1 MRKDERLKTVYETIA
16 PYITRTEGNWRDY
29 LAFAARIHKHRFD
42 NALLVYA
49 QNPNVTVIATTAQ
62 WNKTGRYV
70 NKGAT
75 GIAVCEYENARLTI
89 SHLFD
94 ISQTNGKAIAMT
106 DWRLDA
112 DMRSDVTKRLAY
124 AHGYQETA
132 FPELITALSAEA
144 VAEHYEGYL
153 QTLKAAA
160 QNHIFAE
167 LPESGLEAQF
177 ISLLTDSAAYLVG
190 KKCGLSDEEII
201 TEGGMSTVS
210 HFDTIPLIATLGN
223 AVTTISKGILLE
235 MERTIKII
243 NKERNHQNERTDYTS
258 GLHREGRD
266 SVSEPSNIQRQ
277 GSRPTPR
284 TVRENGAG
292 IPAGELS
299 RPVYSFENGWQPD
312 GGHAQGSER
321 SDGADRDANTADVKE
336 RSDPADRGYDGTDT
350 PPEQPEAVGGGNRD
364 TGDRADSEVTSETK
378 QSNTAEKAPSA
389 DGAFPLPLS
398 QYLERM
404 MLTTLFYSP
413 NFFGR
418 LRYINASGDSDTGKA
433 ERIKKAYLSEGAQS
447 GEIEGTP
454 VSVTADEESLTFHLG
469 NDGVYDYSFAWNT
482 VQELVRGFIENGSFP
497 EPPPVMSDD
506 EVRRHYEYILT
517 SENIYPKELHTA
529 LRLFL
534 SDAPENA
541 DWTEKAEQTKAVF
554 SRYGNREFQGEVK
567 YRTVLRDEGVQMY
580 FGDGYTFLPWNM
592 LANIIGAMI
601 EDGDYPAVTETAAE
615 ETEAPV
621 PDDTEKYDY
630 TFEYQ
635 LLSRLQSDC
644 EYFLEHG
651 DCWEKHLWAGN
662 VDDQIAKMRELY
674 DLLPEKPEWLTEQEI
689 DGYEQRMI
697 EGKAA
702 RHEEMLEK
710 ARQILIEAENV
721 VSDELLG
728 FAVENLHRAGNRQP
742 SAREIAEQ
750 VEQDLLDTTAELDGQ
765 TDDTVL
771 AVVSEYAD
779 EPEEISKDEAS
790 ELFREF
796 SPLFVSK
803 ALSDEKYLVAREGF
817 ANEEKAK
824 IECGFAAERIM
835 QSLREDN
842 PRLYAAYAGH
852 EGFRDRMVEY
862 VFDRTYTLFAGQI
875 AKWEKAGTRKRA
887 TLPER
892 NFRAFEKLFP
902 QIVSGE
908 YASLRLE
915 AGEAFDPLVISH
927 KYGSRYS
934 MEHYYTQNGDRMYDP
949 YMEFLLDT
957 EAKTIQ
963 AASFENSGMGIA
975 QEVYVEG
982 GYHPKLQKDL
992 NNFLVGWLKNIS
1004 GQGYVS
1010 VRAIA
1015 HVNDEDI
1022 EILFDENG
1030 SPITGIAKESAPPP
1044 VFDVPKQNGGQLTIF
1059 DFAADNELMQEQE
1072 HKTDEESDEEIRILD
1087 EVMDSHHGQLDMVMT
1102 AYRGELPVG
1111 SMQYSLYENVP
1122 SISMIE
1128 VLPEYR
1134 RQGIASRLVRNLQ
1147 AQYPN
1152 TEITWG
1158 LLTDDGKALY
1168 DALTYSTENEEYTRR
1183 KNDLDDITARYRQY
1197 EQRMD
1202 NGGILSAVEAEDM
1215 DELSDIQYRL
1225 EQELAELSPTKTFVR
1240 LSEEEETAAQPLPN
1254 PVTVSEPVS
1263 VPMPAPHNFRY
1274 SEDIDLYRSG
1284 EKTKYQANI
1293 EAIKLLKA
1301 IESERRFATPE
1312 EQIVLARYVGWGGL
1326 SGAFNAKSDAW
1337 AKEYQELKTLLTV
1350 DEYKAALQSTATAY
1364 YTEPELIRHIYDALD
1379 RFGFKGG
1386 ADRKLL
1392 DPAMGT
1398 GNFFAVL
1405 PESLAGTKLTGI
1417 EIDSITGRIARLL
1430 YPEAEVQVR
1439 GYEAT
1444 ELADNSF
1451 DVAIGNIP
1459 FNSIRVYDPRYNS
1472 ENFLIHDYF
1481 IAKTLDLVKPGG
1493 IIAFITSKGTL
1504 DKNDDSTRRYI
1515 AERAEF
1521 IGAVRLP
1528 NTAFKTL
1535 AGTDVTAD
1543 ILFLKKRERQI
1554 ELNEFA
1560 LPDWISTEMQNGVWI
1575 RYNSYFHKHPEM
1587 VLGEMVSSRDMYG
1600 NEDGTACV
1608 APKDYDLYAELERA
1622 VWNLRAKFSA
1632 EPDRAPLVLEEEA
1645 EDEAVEYADA
1655 PEGTKNFTFVVQGG
1669 DIFYC
1674 EKNKLIPQNLTGMKA
1689 TRVKGL
1695 CEIRNALLDVI
1706 AVQSKPTYEEREL
1719 KKKQKILNEVY
1730 DRFVKKCGAIGS
1742 KGNILVFSDDD
1753 QFPLLR
1759 SIENEIK
1766 DEDGNV
1772 TFEKAQIFYKATI
1785 HPHTVPSHA
1794 DTAEEALYISLN
1806 TRLKIDFRY
1815 MSALTGKEPAELLE
1829 ELGDKVFLNPEKYY
1843 GNALEG
1849 WETAE
1854 EYLTGHVKDKLLYA
1868 RNKAEE
1874 NPDLFSRNVAAL
1886 EAAQP
1891 LPLTPADINASIGVP
1906 WIPLEYYRQF
1916 MYELLD
1922 TPTYHRVTGTDE
1934 KDCITLDYM
1943 EFSTVWRVG
1952 GKSLDNSSVKVTQT
1966 YGTKRRSA
1974 YEIYED
1980 CLNLQSTTVRDKE
1993 TYTDFDGKTKE
2004 RYVVNPAET
2013 RIARSKQAQIKEAFA
2028 AWLWKDAERTK
2039 TLLNIYNDRF
2049 NTVVPRE
2056 YDGSHLVFP
2065 GMSEE
2070 MKLRPHQLNFAARVI
2085 YSGTGLAAH
2094 EVGAGKTA
2102 ALIAAGMFMKNIGM
2116 IQKPVYVVPNPL
2128 VGQWATEFYR
2138 FFPSARLLVSTAE
2151 DFSAKNRNR
2160 YISRIAMGDYDA
2172 VILAHSQFER
2182 IPISAARQEALLND
2196 QINQISYTINRLKAE
2211 KGENWTV
2218 KQMAIFQKNL
2228 EVRLEKLSAL
2238 DKKDDLLTF
2247 EQLGVDFMFVD
2258 EAHMFKNCF
2267 VYTKLSRVAGVNTSS
2282 SQRAFDMLNKCQYL
2296 QEVNNGRGVVFATGT
2311 PVSNSM
2317 SELFVMMRYLE
2328 PKELERQ
2335 GVADFDSWA
2344 ATYGEIIS
2352 SLEITPEGGGYRM
2365 RQRFAKFHNLP
2376 ELMRTFKLVADIQTA
2391 EMLNLPRPGIIG
2403 GKAEVVSTAA
2413 TDYQQTLMT
2422 EFVARAEAIRK
2433 KDVSPHQDNML
2444 KLTGEARLM
2453 AIDPRLI
2460 REDAPNEPESKL
2472 NLCIDR
2478 IYAIWQD
2485 TAKKRLTQLVFCD
2498 CGTPKPGQFNVYDE
2512 IKRVLIEKGVPENE
2526 IAFIHDAKTEPQRQ
2540 AIFEKTRNGEI
2551 RVLIGSTGKLGTG
2564 VNVQDRV
2571 IDVHHLDVPWKPS
2584 DITQRNGRGLR
2595 QGNLNEEI
2603 GIIHYI
2609 TEGTFDAYLWQIQE
2623 QKLRYIT
2630 QIMTAKS
2637 IARSCED
2644 IDETVL
2650 TAAQFKAIATD
2661 NPKLLIKMELENR
2674 VSELKLLQRNYQS
2687 EQTELD
2693 RNIQRI
2699 YPAQIA
2705 QHEKNITE
2713 ITADIE
2719 HLKETQ
2725 DRDFS
2730 MTLDGKVYDER
2741 VKAGEMLL
2749 LHARMLKD
2757 SGEEEKTIG
2766 EYRGFTL
2773 KIQKGFM
2780 DSLNFVLNGTHRYS
2794 AELGTTEI
2802 GAITRIENMA
2812 ERIPQMLEPEK
2823 RKLSE
2828 VRGQLEEAKKQYG
2841 QPFAYEAELS
2851 EKSAQLSDVNT
2862 ELELGKAED
2871 EEVICDDNAE
2881 PNGEQDCSAEGV
2893 YPCNGAEI

>member
-1 MRKDERLKTVYETIA
+1 MRKDEKLKTIFETAAQI
-16 PYITRTEGNWRDY
+16 IVRSESSWKDY
-29 LAFAARIHKHRFD
+29 LAFASRIHKYSFD
-42 NALLVYA
+42 NALLIYA
-49 QNPNVTVIATTAQ
+49 QTSDVTALASLAQ
-62 WNKTGRYV
+62 WNKIGRSV
-70 NKGAT
+70 KRGAES
-75 GIAVCEYENARLTI
+75 IAVCEYQNAKLTL
-89 SHLFD
+89 SYLFD
-94 ISQTNGKAIAMT
+94 ISQTTGKSVKMT
-106 DWRLDA
+106 DWKLDP
-112 DMRSDVTKRLAY
+112 DMQNELAERCLRTY
-124 AHGYQETA
+124 ALKSQS
-132 FPELITALSAEA
+132 FAE
-144 VAEHYEGYL
+144 VIMDLTTEKTMKNYENCL
-153 QTLKAAA
+153 RVIQSNS
-160 QNHIFAE
+160 QNHIFAD
-167 LPESGLEAQF
+167 LPDGGLEEQL
-177 ISLLTDSAAYLVG
+177 INLMSDSTAYLIG
-190 KKCGLSDEEII
+190 KRCGLSDDEMMLND
-201 TEGGMSTVS
+201 GMQTIS
-210 HFDTIPLIATLGN
+210 HFNRIPLIASLGN
-223 AVTTISKGILLE
+223 AVMNNAKEILIE
-235 MERTIKII
+235 MELII
-243 NKERNHQNERTDYTS
+243 RSINTERMEDNERNQTESQLHGKERTQIPEFTDFQQQQGRRTS
-258 GLHREGRD
+258 
-266 SVSEPSNIQRQ
+266 
-277 GSRPTPR
+277 R

-292 IPAGELS
+292 IPQGESS
-299 RPVYSFENGWQPD
+299 RSVYSFENGWQSNGND
-312 GGHAQGSER
+312 AQSSDQ
-321 SDGADRDANTADVKE
+321 SDGADRDADTADVKE
-336 RSDPADRGYDGTDT
+336 RSDSADRGHNGTDT
-350 PPEQPEAVGGGNRD
+350 PLQQPETVGGGNRD
-364 TGDRADSEVTSETK
+364 TRNRVDFEVTPEADK
-378 QSNTAEKAPSA
+378 PNTAEKAPSA
-389 DGAFPLPLS
+389 DGAFSLPIS
-398 QYLERM
+398 QYFEHM

-413 NFFGR
+413 SFFAR

-433 ERIKKAYLSEGAQS
+433 ERIKKAYLSEGTQS

-454 VSVTADEESLTFHLG
+454 VSVMADEENLTFHLG
-469 NDGVYDYSFAWNT
+469 NDGIYDYSLSWNT
-482 VQELVRGFIENGSFP
+482 VQELVYRFIENGSFP

-517 SENIYPKELHTA
+517 SENLYPKELHAA
-529 LRLFL
+529 LRSLL
-534 SDAPENA
+534 SDEPEND

-554 SRYGNREFQGEVK
+554 AEYGNREFQGEVK

-592 LANIIGAMI
+592 LANIVNAMI
-601 EDGDYPAVTETAAE
+601 QDGDYPAVPETAAE
-615 ETEAPV
+615 ETKAPV

-635 LLSRLQSDC
+635 LLSRLKSDC
-644 EYFLEHG
+644 EYFLGHG

-689 DGYEQRMI
+689 TSYDQRMMD
-697 EGKAA
+697 GKAA
-702 RHEEMLEK
+702 RHEGMLEK
-710 ARQILIEAENV
+710 ARQILAEAEYV
-721 VSDELLG
+721 VSDELIGL
-728 FAVENLHRAGNRQP
+728 AVENLHRVGNRQP

-750 VEQDLLDTTAELDGQ
+750 VEQDLLETAPELEEQTADT
-765 TDDTVL
+765 
-771 AVVSEYAD
+771 
-779 EPEEISKDEAS
+779 PEEISKDEAG

-796 SPLFVSK
+796 SPLFISK
-803 ALSDEKYLVAREGF
+803 ALFDEKYLAAREGF
-817 ANEEKAK
+817 NDEEKAK
-824 IECGFAAERIM
+824 IECGFAVERII
-835 QSLREDN
+835 QSLRGDN

-862 VFDRTYTLFAGQI
+862 VFDRTYTMFVKQI
-875 AKWEKAGTRKRA
+875 AQWEKAGTKKRA

-892 NFRAFEKLFP
+892 NFKAFEKLFP
-902 QIVSGE
+902 KIVSGE
-908 YASLRLE
+908 YVSLRLE

-927 KYGSRYS
+927 KYGERYS
-934 MEHYYTQNGDRMYDP
+934 MEHYYMQNGDRMYDP

-957 EAKTIQ
+957 KAKTMQ

-982 GYHPKLQKDL
+982 GYRPKLQKDL
-992 NNFLVGWLKNIS
+992 NHFLTNWMQNIS
-1004 GQGYVS
+1004 HQGYVP
-1010 VRAIA
+1010 VRATRL
-1015 HVNDEDI
+1015 VNDEDV
-1022 EILFDENG
+1022 EILFDANG
-1030 SPITGIAKESAPPP
+1030 IPITEKVEESTK
-1044 VFDVPKQNGGQLTIF
+1044 VSRETVLTTTFDFPKQSVDQLTLF
-1059 DFAADNELMQEQE
+1059 DFTADEKTVQEQSP
-1072 HKTDEESDEEIRILD
+1072 KTAGESGEQIKILD
-1087 EVMDSHHGQLDMVMT
+1087 EVTDSHHGQLDMVMT
-1102 AYRGELPVG
+1102 AYRGETPVG

-1122 SISMIE
+1122 YISMIE
-1128 VLPEYR
+1128 VMPAYR
-1134 RQGIASRLVRNLQ
+1134 RQGIATRLLQNLQ
-1147 AQYPN
+1147 AQYPR
-1152 TEITWG
+1152 TEIAWG
-1158 LLTDDGKALY
+1158 VLTDDGKALY
-1168 DALTYSTENEEYTRR
+1168 DALTYPVENEEYTRC
-1183 KNDLDDITARYRQY
+1183 KNDLDNITAQYKRY
-1197 EQRMD
+1197 EQRLD
-1202 NGGILSAVEAEDM
+1202 NGEILSPSEAENM
-1215 DELSDIQYRL
+1215 DELSDTRYRL
-1225 EQELAELSPTKTFVR
+1225 EQELAELSPTTTFVR
-1240 LSEEEETAAQPLPN
+1240 LSEEEETPLQPLPN
-1254 PVTVSEPVS
+1254 PVVDSESISTPIPV
-1263 VPMPAPHNFRY
+1263 ARNFRY
-1274 SEDIDLYRSG
+1274 SEDMDLYRSG
-1284 EKTKYQANI
+1284 EKTKYKANI

-1301 IESERRFATPE
+1301 IEGERRFATPE
-1312 EQIVLARYVGWGGL
+1312 EQVVLARYVGWGGL
-1326 SGAFNAKSDAW
+1326 SGVFNAKAGEW
-1337 AKEYQELKTLLTV
+1337 AKEYQELKTLLTG
-1350 DEYKAALQSTATAY
+1350 DEYKAAMESTVTAY
-1364 YTEPELIRHIYDALD
+1364 YTEPELIRHIYSALD

-1405 PESLAGTKLTGI
+1405 PEKLANTQLTGV
-1417 EIDSITGRIARLL
+1417 EIDSITGRIARQL
-1430 YPEAEVQVR
+1430 YPEVDVQVC
-1439 GYEAT
+1439 GYEVT
-1444 ELADNSF
+1444 NFEDNSF

-1459 FNSIRVYDPRYNS
+1459 FNNIKIYDPRYNS

-1515 AERAEF
+1515 AKRAEL
-1521 IGAVRLP
+1521 IGAIRLP

-1543 ILFLKKRERQI
+1543 IIFLKKREEEI
-1554 ELNEFA
+1554 ELNDDN
-1560 LPDWISTEMQNGVWI
+1560 LPEWISSEVEPDKWI
-1575 RYNSYFHKHPEM
+1575 GYNLYFHRHPEM
-1587 VLGEMVSSRDMYG
+1587 VLGEMVSSSDMYG

-1608 APKDYDLYAELERA
+1608 APKNYELYANLERA
-1622 VWNLRAKFSA
+1622 IRELRAEFSA
-1632 EPDRAPLVLEEEA
+1632 EPDRAPVILEEETGDS
-1645 EDEAVEYADA
+1645 EDRAIEYADA
-1655 PEGTKNFTFVVQGG
+1655 PEGTKNFTFVIQND
-1669 DIFYC
+1669 DIFFC
-1674 EKNKLIPQNLTGMKA
+1674 EKNKLIPQNFTGKKA
-1689 TRVKGL
+1689 IRIKGL
-1695 CEIRNALLDVI
+1695 CEIRDALLDVI
-1706 AVQSKPTYEEREL
+1706 AVQSKSFYEEDEL
-1719 KKKQKILNEVY
+1719 KEKQKILNEVY

-1742 KGNILVFSDDD
+1742 KGNILAFSDDD

-1759 SIENEIK
+1759 SIENEVK
-1766 DEDGNV
+1766 DENGNV

-1785 HPHTVPSHA
+1785 HPHIVPTHVE
-1794 DTAEEALYISLN
+1794 TAEEALYLSLN
-1806 TRLKIDFRY
+1806 TKLKIDLRY
-1815 MSALTGKEPAELLE
+1815 MSALTGKEPADLLE

-1868 RNKAEE
+1868 KLKAED
-1874 NPDLFSRNVAAL
+1874 NPDLFSRNVTAL

-1891 LPLTPADINASIGVP
+1891 IPLTPADINVSIGVP

-1922 TPTYHRVTGTDE
+1922 TPNYYRSDGSKGE
-1934 KDCITLDYM
+1934 RNCITLDYM
-1943 EFSTVWRVG
+1943 EFTTVWRIG
-1952 GKSLDNSSVKVTQT
+1952 GKSLDKSSVKVTQT
-1966 YGTKRRSA
+1966 YGTKHRSA

-1993 TYTDFDGKTKE
+1993 TYIGRDGKTKE
-2004 RYVVNPAET
+2004 RYVVNPTQT
-2013 RIARSKQAQIKEAFA
+2013 RIARSKQAKIKEAFA

-2102 ALIAAGMFMKNIGM
+2102 ALIAAGMFLKSIGA

-2160 YISRIAMGDYDA
+2160 YVSRIAMGDYDA

-2182 IPISAARQEALLND
+2182 IPISAARQKILLNE
-2196 QINQISYTINRLKAE
+2196 QINQISYAINRMKAE
-2211 KGENWTV
+2211 KGENWAV
-2218 KQMAIFQKNL
+2218 KQMVIFQKTL
-2228 EVRLEKLSAL
+2228 EVRLQKLSAL
-2238 DKKDDLLTF
+2238 NKKDDLLTF
-2247 EQLGVDFMFVD
+2247 EQLGIDFMFVD

-2328 PKELERQ
+2328 PKELQRQ
-2335 GVADFDSWA
+2335 GVSDFDSWA

-2376 ELMRTFKLVADIQTA
+2376 ELMRTFRLVADIQTA

-2403 GKAEVVSTAA
+2403 GKAEVVSTTA
-2413 TDYQQTLMT
+2413 TEYQQMLMT

-2433 KDVSPHQDNML
+2433 KEVDPHEDNML

-2460 REDAPNEPESKL
+2460 RADAPNDPESKL

-2478 IYAIWQD
+2478 IYKIWRD
-2485 TAKKRLTQLVFCD
+2485 TADKHLTQLVFCD
-2498 CGTPKPGQFNVYDE
+2498 CGTPKSGQFNVYDE
-2512 IKRVLIEKGVPENE
+2512 MKRVLIENGVPENE
-2526 IAFIHDAKTEPQRQ
+2526 VAFIHDARTEAQRQ
-2540 AIFEKTRNGEI
+2540 MIFEKTRNGEI

-2564 VNVQDRV
+2564 VNVQERV
-2571 IDVHHLDVPWKPS
+2571 IALHHLDVPWKPS

-2595 QGNLNEEI
+2595 QGNQNDEI
-2603 GIIHYI
+2603 SIFHYI

-2661 NPKLLIKMELENR
+2661 NPKLLVKMELENR
-2674 VSELKLLQRNYQS
+2674 VEELRLLQRNYQN
-2687 EQTELD
+2687 EQSELD
-2693 RNIQRI
+2693 RNIYHI
-2699 YPAQIA
+2699 YPSQIA
-2705 QHEKNITE
+2705 QHEKAITE
-2713 ITADIE
+2713 IAADIE
-2719 HLKETQ
+2719 RLKETQ
-2725 DRDFS
+2725 DSDFS
-2730 MTLDGKVYDER
+2730 ITLDGKVYDER

-2749 LHARMLKD
+2749 LYSRMLKD
-2757 SGEEEKTIG
+2757 SGEDEKTIG

-2780 DSLNFVLNGTHRYS
+2780 DSQNIIITGTHRYS
-2794 AELGTTEI
+2794 AEMGTTEI
-2802 GAITRIENMA
+2802 GAVTRVENMTN
-2812 ERIPQMLEPEK
+2812 RIPQMLELEK
-2823 RKLSE
+2823 RRLSE
-2828 VRGQLEEAKKQYG
+2828 VCVQLEEAKKQYG
-2841 QPFAYEAELS
+2841 QPFAYEVELS
-2851 EKSAQLSDVNT
+2851 EKSAQLSDINT
-2862 ELELGKAED
+2862 ELELGKSED
-2871 EEVICDDNAE
+2871 EEVIMDENEESDE
-2881 PNGEQDCSAEGV
+2881 EQDCSAEGV
-2893 YPCNGAEI
+2893 YPCNGAEV